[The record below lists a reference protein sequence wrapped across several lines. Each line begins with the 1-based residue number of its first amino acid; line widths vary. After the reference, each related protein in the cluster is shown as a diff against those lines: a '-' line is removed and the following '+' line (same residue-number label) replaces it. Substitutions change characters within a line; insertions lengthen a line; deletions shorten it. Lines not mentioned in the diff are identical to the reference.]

1 MALLHRISLL
11 HKFLLLAG
19 ISMLISVLPT
29 YLLVSNALGE
39 IGHARREVQGA
50 PALMAVYKA
59 VQVLQVHRGLS
70 AGMLGGDEG
79 LAARRPSARDAVAQ
93 ALAQVADRFATA
105 DAPPAPQAALA
116 QARETWQELEQAVA
130 ARSLQPA
137 QSTGQHTALIA
148 KVMLLA
154 DGLRHFYGLQVDPDE
169 DRNALIQAS
178 LVHAPMLGE
187 KLGVMRAM
195 GAGFLGRKQAPPE
208 GRATLVGL
216 QQRVLELRADTFRS
230 FDRAMQG
237 HTVFRSTLTAQSREV
252 AGQIDEALK
261 LADQAIIQAA
271 DLSLPAQAYF
281 DAFTRT
287 IDALN
292 ALNTQAMHTLN
303 DELLSHM
310 RSLRTALLVE
320 LLLMT
325 AIVALALGVMVVFV
339 RSITRPL
346 AQASELAQ
354 AVSRGDLSGGPIAH
368 GSDEVGRLMA
378 ALLQMRAQ
386 LTQVVGRV
394 RSGAEGVA
402 TASAEI
408 AQGNSDLSARTES
421 QASALE
427 ETAASMEQMTAT
439 VRQNADSAAQASQL
453 AANASSVAVQGGDVV
468 GQVVQTMRGIHA
480 SSAKIVDIIGVIDSI
495 AFQTNILALNAA
507 VEAARAGE
515 QGRGFAVV
523 AGEVRT
529 LAQRSA
535 QAAKEIKGL
544 ITESVLNVEQGNAL
558 VARAG
563 TTMQEVVGAVRRVT
577 DIMGEISAASR
588 EQSQGVAQVG
598 EAVTQMDQAT
608 QQNAALVEQMAAA
621 ASSLRAQAQELV
633 AGVAVFRLGGS
644 EGHSPAGADRHPLL
658 NQ

>member
-11 HKFLLLAG
+11 QKFVILAV
-19 ISMLISVLPT
+19 ISMLMSVLPT
-29 YLLVSNALGE
+29 YLLVHNALGE
-39 IGHARREVQGA
+39 IHHAQREVQGA
-50 PALMAVYKA
+50 PALLAVYKA
-59 VQVLQVHRGLS
+59 VQVIQVHRGLS

-79 LAARRPSARDAVAQ
+79 LAARRPTARDAVAQ
-93 ALAQVADRFATA
+93 ALEQVATQLGTA
-105 DAPPAPQAALA
+105 EAPTGPRNALS
-116 QARETWQELEQAVA
+116 QARQTWQQLEQAVA

-137 QSTGQHTALIA
+137 QSTAQHTALIA
-148 KVMLLA
+148 SVMLLG
-154 DGLRHFYGLQVDPDE
+154 DDLRHLYGLQVDPDE
-169 DRNALIQAS
+169 DRNALIQAT

-195 GAGFLGRKQAPPE
+195 GSGFLVRKEAPPE
-208 GRATLVGL
+208 GRATLAAL
-216 QQRVLELRADTFRS
+216 QQRVLELRTDTFRS
-230 FDRAMQG
+230 FDRAMAE
-237 HTVFRSTLTAQSREV
+237 HPVFRNKLAGQTRTV

-261 LADQAIIQAA
+261 LADQSIIKAA
-271 DLSLPAQAYF
+271 DLTMAPQDYF
-281 DAFTRT
+281 DTFTRT

-292 ALNTQAMHTLN
+292 AVNTEAMNTLN
-303 DELLSHM
+303 DELQDHM
-310 RSLRTALLVE
+310 GSLRTTLWVE

-325 AIVALALGVMVVFV
+325 ITAAIAIGVMVVFV

-346 AQASELAQ
+346 AQAVELSQ
-354 AVSRGDLSGGPIAH
+354 AVSRGDLSGGPIPH
-368 GSDEVGRLMA
+368 GTDEVGRLMA

-439 VRQNADSAAQASQL
+439 VRQNADSAMQASQL
-453 AANASSVAVQGGDVV
+453 AASASAVAVQGGEVV
-468 GQVVQTMRGIHA
+468 TQVVQTMQGIHG

-523 AGEVRT
+523 ASEVRS
-529 LAQRSA
+529 LAGRSA
-535 QAAKEIKGL
+535 AAAREIKTL
-544 ITESVLNVEQGNAL
+544 IQASVQNVEQGNAL

-563 TTMQEVVGAVRRVT
+563 TTMTEVVSAVQRVT

-608 QQNAALVEQMAAA
+608 QQNAALVEEMAAA
-621 ASSLRAQAQELV
+621 ASSLRSQAQELV
-633 AGVAVFRLGGS
+633 AGVAVFRLGAGS
-644 EGHSPAGADRHPLL
+644 DVHYAAQEPTLL
-658 NQ
+658 N